1 MTQPLNQLNR
11 STLAASSYP
20 DAQAMTDSTVTGTLW
35 GIAIAWFVVALAAGA
50 SGFTD
55 EYKRFVGP
63 LVIVPL
69 AVFATAFSVSARL
82 RAWALTFDPKMLVS
96 FQALRI
102 GGGSFLA
109 VYAVGKLSG
118 TFAIWA
124 GSIDVAT
131 GLSALVVAYYLVP
144 ARTAMQRRLL
154 IAWMAFGIVDFFVAV
169 PLARIARSQDP
180 AAMIAL
186 SRLPLCMITTYF
198 VPLAL
203 IAYFILG
210 AQLWQQR
217 GQTLVPHLEARS

>member
-1 MTQPLNQLNR
+1 L
-11 STLAASSYP
+11 
-20 DAQAMTDSTVTGTLW
+20 
-35 GIAIAWFVVALAAGA
+35 
-50 SGFTD
+50 
-55 EYKRFVGP
+55 
-63 LVIVPL
+63 
-69 AVFATAFSVSARL
+69 
-82 RAWALTFDPKMLVS
+82 
-96 FQALRI
+96 
-102 GGGSFLA
+102 
-109 VYAVGKLSG
+109 YAVGKLSG

-180 AAMIAL
+180 AGMIAL

-203 IAYFILG
+203 IVYFILG

-217 GQTLVPHLEARS
+217 GQTLVEHLEAHS